1 MFFYFK
7 NKNINSDF
15 VFSEEQFLDFQKYIS
30 SHDYT
35 YVTKT
40 EESLE
45 KWKKNAINENYFEDL
60 QAEYDILSNQL
71 KNKKQDDLFKNRDKV
86 KEILTAEILS
96 RYYYQKGR
104 IKGGLNFD
112 PEFNKAVEILE
123 NEKEYNIALQ
133 KDSLNLEF
141 EQK

>member
-1 MFFYFK
+1 
-7 NKNINSDF
+7 
-15 VFSEEQFLDFQKYIS
+15 
-30 SHDYT
+30 
-35 YVTKT
+35 
-40 EESLE
+40 
-45 KWKKNAINENYFEDL
+45 
-60 QAEYDILSNQL
+60 L
-71 KNKKQDDLFKNRDKV
+71 KNKKQDDLFKNRDAV

-123 NEKEYNIALQ
+123 NEKEYNLALQ